1 MELFATVNSGMEQLA
16 TQEVKELVKA
26 KATTHEALVEFKV
39 KSKVKSK
46 EELLL
51 LVHRLQSVK
60 RIAVNIG
67 KFASVDKI
75 DFSTLKINWKD
86 FLSADTKLKIN
97 VENVKGNDNRLEIS
111 RKVIAQ
117 LFPVLEK
124 EFKSSPHIEMKH
136 PEVEVL
142 IHRSGEE
149 YFMGLDVCGRELNAR
164 AYRLFVNHAAFK
176 GDLGYYLVRKSGFRA
191 GEKLLSGFAK
201 DGTVAIE
208 AAVYANELRV
218 TADSKEFSF
227 HKFPL
232 FKEFDFAKF
241 AEETFTVP
249 KTATVIEAFDLGM
262 QSVIAAHK
270 NSALAKTKN
279 YVEFHKY
286 ALDELEL
293 KFSEGEFDRIIMHI
307 TTKDEANLNE
317 IYYQTSFLLKSGG
330 MLLIIGRKGFELS
343 ISSKFKLI
351 SEEEIQRGESF
362 HKVWLMEKL

>member
-1 MELFATVNSGMEQLA
+1 MDIFITVNSGMEQLA
-16 TQEVKELVKA
+16 AQEVKELIKA
-26 KATTHEALVEFKV
+26 KATAHEALVEFKI
-39 KSKVKSK
+39 KSK

-51 LVHRLQSVK
+51 LIHRLQSVK
-60 RIAVNIG
+60 RIAINLG
-67 KFASVDKI
+67 KFGSLDKLDFAS
-75 DFSTLKINWKD
+75 LKFPWKEV
-86 FLSADTKLKIN
+86 LSAETKLKIN

-117 LFPVLEK
+117 LFPILTK
-124 EFKSSPHIEMKH
+124 EFNSSPIIEMKH
-136 PEVEVL
+136 PDVEVI

-149 YFMGLDVCGRELNAR
+149 YFIGLDVCGKELNAR

-176 GDLGYYLVRKSGFRA
+176 GDLGYYLIRKSGFKA

-208 AAVYANELRV
+208 AALYGNELRV

-227 HKFPL
+227 HKFSL

-241 AEETFTVP
+241 AEETFVQP
-249 KTATVIEAFDLGM
+249 KTPTVINAFDLGM
-262 QSVIAAHK
+262 QSVIAANK

-279 YVEFHKY
+279 YVGFHKY
-286 ALDELEL
+286 GLDELEL
-293 KFSEGEFDRIIMHI
+293 KFSEGEFDRIIMHV
-307 TTKDEANLNE
+307 TLKDEANLNE
-317 IYYQTSFLLKSGG
+317 IYYQTLFLLKSGG
-330 MLLIIGRKGFELS
+330 TLLIIGRKGFELS
-343 ISSKFKLI
+343 ISNKFKLI